1 MERYWHE
8 LLNSRVYCE
17 RLAKA
22 NVIPLRI
29 EPIRKIWEFFSRTG
43 TSAGT
48 PSMSLIGRFAGHEFR
63 ICMASAA

>member
-48 PSMSLIGRFAGHEFR
+48 PFYEFDWKIR
-63 ICMASAA
+63 RS